1 MRRWFWRSV
10 EGQTATQEKG
20 DSKVVAASHTAPV
33 KMFSQPMTQPWDT
46 LGNQSGY
53 LQIQLNRLLEH
64 PDLKAYIPLATAAF
78 DQGLTTETAACLFC

>member
-1 MRRWFWRSV
+1 MRRWFGRSV

-78 DQGLTTETAACLFC
+78 DQGLATETAACLFC